1 MKDNYHHGDLRNA
14 LIEAGIKVINESGE
28 DALSLRKVAAACGV
42 SHAAPYAH
50 FPDKES
56 LLEAIKETV
65 TKGFIDELETAANSP
80 SVTNAEEAILAM
92 GERYIMFFRNNPDYF
107 NFLFH
112 KQNLEVHT
120 DMSRDYPDDYA
131 PFRIF
136 RKYLEMYFSE
146 AGIKLSDSEKEIV
159 LLKTWG
165 IVQGLA
171 SIASMNNVNVNIP
184 WEIIAKECIKEGS
197 DH

>member
-14 LIEAGIKVINESGE
+14 LIEAGLKLINESGE
-28 DALSLRKVAAACGV
+28 EALSLRKVAAECGV

-65 TKGFIDELETAANSP
+65 TKDFLEELEDA
-80 SVTNAEEAILAM
+80 VNAPDVKNAQDAVMVM
-92 GERYIMFFRNNPDYF
+92 GERYILFFRNNPDYF

-112 KQNLEVHT
+112 KQNPEVHT
-120 DMSRDYPDDYA
+120 DMSKDYADDYD
-131 PFRIF
+131 PFHMF
-136 RKYLEMYFSE
+136 KKYLKLYFKE
-146 AGIKLSDSEKEIV
+146 NGIKMPNKEKELI
-159 LLKTWG
+159 LIKTWA

-171 SIASMNNVNVNIP
+171 SIAAMQNVNVTIP
-184 WEIIAKECIKEGS
+184 WEVIAKEGIKGGKQ
-197 DH
+197 